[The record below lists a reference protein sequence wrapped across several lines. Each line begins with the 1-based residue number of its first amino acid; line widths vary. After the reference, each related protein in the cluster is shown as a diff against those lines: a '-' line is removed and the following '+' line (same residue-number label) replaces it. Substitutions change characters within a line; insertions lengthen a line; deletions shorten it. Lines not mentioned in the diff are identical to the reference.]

1 MIIHL
6 PRTGFACR
14 ILQEFFAISRLSG
27 TEFGIMEDMG
37 RKYQE
42 KARPV
47 RNVIVLARLI
57 YSSGRSILSGIF
69 NHLSD
74 GHPWR
79 VRILQA
85 DEEFTESVVAQ
96 AEESGVDGM
105 ILTLPGKPG
114 ALERVVASSIPTV
127 FMNLDG
133 DAIRRRTNAA
143 IISVDNDAIGRE
155 GARHLLSCGRFAS
168 FAFVHGRPVADDW
181 SLERAKAFR
190 KALAS
195 SGRPLFEYLSREPV
209 GDDADVRDL
218 TDFLVSLPKPA
229 GVMST
234 FDGRATQVLNVCA
247 AAGLDV
253 PRQIAVIGVDNDES
267 LCNFSSPPLSSVLPD
282 FEGGGR
288 MAAEELESLMAKPS
302 ARGPH
307 VLRIPVKKVVVRE
320 STAPLPPAT
329 TLVESAMDYIRAHA
343 AEGVTPTGVVR
354 HLGVSRRLA
363 ELRFA
368 ELRGETIRA
377 AIERER
383 LERVKR
389 LLKTTA
395 LPIGHIAAETGFKSV
410 ARLSHLFRQRMGTSP
425 LQWRKQRPGK

>member
-1 MIIHL
+1 MD
-6 PRTGFACR
+6 A
-14 ILQEFFAISRLSG
+14 
-27 TEFGIMEDMG
+27 MG

-42 KARPV
+42 KARPI

-79 VRILQA
+79 VRILQD

-105 ILTLPGKPG
+105 ILTLPGQPG
-114 ALERVVASSIPTV
+114 ALERVVATSIPTV

-133 DAIRRRTNAA
+133 EAIRRRANAA
-143 IISVDNDAIGRE
+143 FISVDNAAIGRE
-155 GARHLLSCGRFAS
+155 CARHLLSCGRFAS
-168 FAFVHGRPVADDW
+168 FAFVYGRSATVDW
-181 SLERAKAFR
+181 SQERAKAFR
-190 KALAS
+190 KAIAS

-229 GVMST
+229 GVMAT
-234 FDGRATQVLNVCA
+234 FDVRATHVLNVCA

-288 MAAEELESLMAKPS
+288 MAAEELETLMAKPR
-302 ARGPH
+302 ARAAR

-329 TLVESAMDYIRAHA
+329 TLVESAVDYIRTHA
-343 AEGVTPTGVVR
+343 AEGVTPSDVVR

-363 ELRFA
+363 ELRFG

-377 AIERER
+377 AIEKER
-383 LERVKR
+383 LSRVKR
-389 LLKTTA
+389 LLRSTSR
-395 LPIGHIAAETGFKSV
+395 PIGAIAQETGFNSV
-410 ARLSHLFRQRMGTSP
+410 ARLSHLFRQRTGLSP
-425 LQWRKQRPGK
+425 LQWRKQRP

>member
-1 MIIHL
+1 MKTMDSNFL
-6 PRTGFACR
+6 G
-14 ILQEFFAISRLSG
+14 
-27 TEFGIMEDMG
+27 
-37 RKYQE
+37 

-57 YSSGRSILSGIF
+57 YASGRSILSGIF

-79 VRILQA
+79 VRILQD

-105 ILTLPGKPG
+105 ILTLPGQLG

-133 DAIRRRTNAA
+133 EALRRRANAA
-143 IISVDNDAIGRE
+143 FISVDNAAIGRE

-168 FAFVHGRPVADDW
+168 FAFVYGRSVTADW
-181 SLERAKAFR
+181 AQERADAFH
-190 KALAS
+190 KTLAS
-195 SGRPLFEYLSREPV
+195 SGRPFFEYLSREPV

-234 FDGRATQVLNVCA
+234 FDVRATQVLNVCA
-247 AAGLDV
+247 SAGIDV

-288 MAAEELESLMAKPS
+288 MAAEELEALMAKPR
-302 ARGPH
+302 ARTAR

-329 TLVESAMDYIRAHA
+329 TLVESAMDYIRTHA
-343 AEGVTPTGVVR
+343 AEGVTPSDVVR

-377 AIERER
+377 AIEKER
-383 LERVKR
+383 LSRVKR
-389 LLKTTA
+389 LLRNTSR
-395 LPIGHIAAETGFKSV
+395 PIGAIAQETGFKSV
-410 ARLSHLFRQRMGTSP
+410 ARLSHLFRQRTGLSP
-425 LQWRKQRPGK
+425 LQWRKQRP